1 MGITTTQQINRYY
14 EQYRETEIAFSKEI
28 IRATN
33 LDPRQVYIKCAGGQW
48 PCIINSTSFHLA
60 RIVVGT
66 KGGAY
71 SQLSAKESPLVNLRF
86 CFNPPGSDLVMFQV
100 PGKVTN
106 ISPYMNSNELAV
118 VTLTFTQRPP
128 DDLIEIV
135 GQLLDANQNAL
146 RRKEERIILN
156 EDSLRK
162 LGIPK
167 KETIINIQ
175 NVPRHCIVNELSFS
189 GARMMLA
196 GLSQFLTGKEAHM
209 RIDFD
214 DPPESVVV
222 RGIISAADAVEGRK
236 DICQITVKF
245 DENSLPL
252 AFKMHINNYLT
263 SVKKPS
269 VSAAEQLAA
278 QKAKQEKL
286 LEQQKKVA
294 EARAANQ
301 AANAAAEKAAEAK
314 AEASAQ
320 ARAQAAQQNAANQVA
335 QTTAEPAPAQQ
346 EVTPASAPEAQ
357 APQKAPDTQAP
368 SEQPAAAN

>member
-14 EQYRETEIAFSKEI
+14 EQFRDTEIAFSKDI
-28 IRATN
+28 IRITS
-33 LDPRQVYIKCAGGQW
+33 LDPRQIYIKCSGSQW
-48 PCIINSTSFHLA
+48 PCIINSTSFSMA

-86 CFNPPGSDLVMFQV
+86 CFNPPGSDFIMFQV
-100 PGKVTN
+100 PGKVSN
-106 ISPYMNSNELAV
+106 ISPYMNSSELAV
-118 VTLTFTQRPP
+118 ITLTFTQRPP

-156 EDSLRK
+156 EDSRRK
-162 LGIPK
+162 LGIAK
-167 KETIINIQ
+167 EETIINIQ
-175 NVPRHCIVNELSFS
+175 NVPRHCIMREISFS
-189 GARMMLA
+189 GAKIILA
-196 GLSQFLTGKEAHM
+196 GLSQFLTGKEAQM

-214 DPPESVVV
+214 DPPESVILRGVV
-222 RGIISAADAVEGRK
+222 AAADLVEGRK
-236 DICQITVKF
+236 DICQISVKF
-245 DENSLPL
+245 DEASLPL
-252 AFKMHINNYLT
+252 TFKMHLSNYLT
-263 SVKKPS
+263 TVKKPT

-278 QKAKQEKL
+278 QKAKQEKM

-320 ARAQAAQQNAANQVA
+320 ARAQAAQQNAAA
-335 QTTAEPAPAQQ
+335 QAAAEAQKAAPASEQAATENAAPAAQAQPAP
-346 EVTPASAPEAQ
+346 VS
-357 APQKAPDTQAP
+357 
-368 SEQPAAAN
+368 